1 MVIYYPVAVL
11 VVPPGHLRSPV
22 SLVQT
27 AVMMS
32 VASLGF
38 ISTVVG
44 FYMSYCNDCVMY
56 PGATDLPPIT
66 SLFIAI
72 FLPML
77 CSAVR
82 LNGHCFLIRS

>member
-1 MVIYYPVAVL
+1 M
-11 VVPPGHLRSPV
+11 VPPGHLRSPV

-56 PGATDLPPIT
+56 PGATDLPYYLTFYCYIPT
-66 SLFIAI
+66 YAVQRGPPKWSLFSN
-72 FLPML
+72 P
-77 CSAVR
+77 V
-82 LNGHCFLIRS
+82 LIGRI